1 MERYTYF
8 ENGKWCLR
16 VGKARYSGPWV
27 DRLAA
32 YEDTGLEAV
41 QVKALGAKM
50 MQIYSGTAEDII
62 LDMKLLADHMECEK
76 YRAIGTVEELYAL
89 VKAKD
94 EGRSQFAND
103 AGGVLLH
110 YIREQRRLMRDI
122 ASAPDEPRKDI
133 MYRHEA
139 DKLYMLESIAIDAGH
154 DMQRTVTYDRAE
166 AEAAIGGGG
175 DG

>member
-1 MERYTYF
+1 MERYTCF

-16 VGKARYSGPWV
+16 VGNTEHSGPWV

-32 YEDTGLEAV
+32 YEDTGLEPV

-76 YRAIGTVEELYAL
+76 YRAIGTVKELSAL
-89 VKAKD
+89 VEARD
-94 EGRSQFAND
+94 EGRVVMLPEDGMLYHFEEIPETGERWVSNKPIQRITFTCGFGLVGIPFDFSQL
-103 AGGVLLH
+103 G
-110 YIREQRRLMRDI
+110 
-122 ASAPDEPRKDI
+122 K
-133 MYRHEA
+133 
-139 DKLYMLESIAIDAGH
+139 
-154 DMQRTVTYDRAE
+154 TVFLTRAE
-166 AEAAIGGGG
+166 AEAALGGGG